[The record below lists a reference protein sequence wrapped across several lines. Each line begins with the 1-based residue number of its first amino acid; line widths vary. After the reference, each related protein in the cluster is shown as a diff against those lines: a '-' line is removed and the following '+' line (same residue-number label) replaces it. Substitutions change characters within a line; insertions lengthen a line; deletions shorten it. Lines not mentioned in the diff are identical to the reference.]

1 MGLELSIM
9 VHHGPLLSFRWG
21 GGHSP
26 LDWIGTID
34 QLSQQAIL
42 EKVELLVMGTKDSLP
57 IKVAAMKPQCHL
69 TPLNGLVE
77 GRVRQSEYNPIT
89 VILKMNWQQKDTML
103 LAMLGLILYPPSI
116 VLLATFG
123 IVIRTQKIATL
134 NLLS

>member
-21 GGHSP
+21 DGHSL

-77 GRVRQSEYNPIT
+77 GRVRQ
-89 VILKMNWQQKDTML
+89 
-103 LAMLGLILYPPSI
+103 
-116 VLLATFG
+116 
-123 IVIRTQKIATL
+123 
-134 NLLS
+134 